1 MPKIDE
7 NYFKVENPMKQNA
20 VEDIL
25 EKDEKI
31 LQRLKPNAKV
41 IRLEAIFKGMPLA
54 LLWFSIDAI
63 FIVTMFATGAVEEAP
78 WMIAFMIGFFALH
91 LLPVWLY
98 IANLIKKLAGYK
110 NIEYVF
116 TDKRIIIRSGLVG
129 IDFKSIY
136 YTSLE
141 SVNLKVGLFDRLFK
155 VGDIYLKANTQTA
168 VLEDIE
174 NPYVYLSKLQKIAL
188 DIKSDIYYPND
199 LRPSENHGYQ
209 TEYKGGEE

>member
-1 MPKIDE
+1 
-7 NYFKVENPMKQNA
+7 MKQNA

-98 IANLIKKLAGYK
+98 IANLIKNLAGYK

-116 TDKRIIIRSGLVG
+116 TDKRIIVRSGLVG

>member
-1 MPKIDE
+1 
-7 NYFKVENPMKQNA
+7 MKQNA

>member
-1 MPKIDE
+1 
-7 NYFKVENPMKQNA
+7 MKQNA

-63 FIVTMFATGAVEEAP
+63 FIVTMFTTGAVEEAP
-78 WMIAFMIGFFALH
+78 WMIAFMVGFFALH

-141 SVNLKVGLFDRLFK
+141 SVNLKVGLFDRLF
-155 VGDIYLKANTQTA
+155 
-168 VLEDIE
+168 
-174 NPYVYLSKLQKIAL
+174 
-188 DIKSDIYYPND
+188 
-199 LRPSENHGYQ
+199 
-209 TEYKGGEE
+209 

>member
-1 MPKIDE
+1 MAKIDE

-54 LLWFSIDAI
+54 LLWFTIDAI
-63 FIVTMFATGAVEEAP
+63 FIVTMFTTGAVEEAP
-78 WMIAFMIGFFALH
+78 WMIAFMVGFFALH

-209 TEYKGGEE
+209 TEYKDGEE

>member
-1 MPKIDE
+1 
-7 NYFKVENPMKQNA
+7 MKQNA

-63 FIVTMFATGAVEEAP
+63 FIVTMFTTGAVEEAP

-98 IANLIKKLAGYK
+98 IANLIKNLAGYK

-116 TDKRIIIRSGLVG
+116 TDKRIIVRSGLVG

>member
-1 MPKIDE
+1 MPIIDE

-54 LLWFSIDAI
+54 LLWFSIDAV
-63 FIVTMFATGAVEEAP
+63 FIVTMFTTGAVEEAP
-78 WMIAFMIGFFALH
+78 WMIAFMVGFFALH

-98 IANLIKKLAGYK
+98 IANLIKNLAGYK

>member
-1 MPKIDE
+1 
-7 NYFKVENPMKQNA
+7 MKQNA

-63 FIVTMFATGAVEEAP
+63 FIVTMFTTGAVEEAP

-98 IANLIKKLAGYK
+98 IANLIKNLAGYK

>member
-1 MPKIDE
+1 
-7 NYFKVENPMKQNA
+7 MKQNA

-98 IANLIKKLAGYK
+98 IANLIKNLAGYK

>member
-1 MPKIDE
+1 MSQIDE
-7 NYFKVENPMKQNA
+7 NYFKVENPMKQNK

-41 IRLEAIFKGMPLA
+41 IRLEAIFKGLPLA
-54 LLWFSIDAI
+54 LLWLVFDAT
-63 FIVTMFATGAVEEAP
+63 FIVMMVGTGAIEQAP
-78 WMIAFMIGFFALH
+78 WMIAIIIGFFAIH
-91 LLPVWLY
+91 LLPVWIY
-98 IANLIKKLAGYK
+98 IANVVKKIGGYK

>member
-1 MPKIDE
+1 
-7 NYFKVENPMKQNA
+7 MKQNA

-63 FIVTMFATGAVEEAP
+63 FIVTMFTTGAVEEAP
-78 WMIAFMIGFFALH
+78 WMIAFMVGFFALH

>member
-1 MPKIDE
+1 
-7 NYFKVENPMKQNA
+7 MKQNA

-63 FIVTMFATGAVEEAP
+63 FIVTMFTTGAVEEAP

>member
-1 MPKIDE
+1 
-7 NYFKVENPMKQNA
+7 MKQNA

-54 LLWFSIDAI
+54 LLWFSIDAV
-63 FIVTMFATGAVEEAP
+63 FIVTMFTTGAVEEAP
-78 WMIAFMIGFFALH
+78 WMIAFMVGFFALH

>member
-1 MPKIDE
+1 
-7 NYFKVENPMKQNA
+7 MKQNA

-63 FIVTMFATGAVEEAP
+63 FIVTMFTTGAVEEAP
-78 WMIAFMIGFFALH
+78 WMIAFMVGFFALH

-98 IANLIKKLAGYK
+98 IANLIKNLAGYK

>member
-1 MPKIDE
+1 
-7 NYFKVENPMKQNA
+7 MKQNA

-31 LQRLKPNAKV
+31 LQRLKPNARV

-54 LLWFSIDAI
+54 LLWFSIDAV
-63 FIVTMFATGAVEEAP
+63 FIVTMFTTGAVEEAP
-78 WMIAFMIGFFALH
+78 WMIAFMVGFFALH